1 MVNKKHDICYIFVFW
16 GFSMLGM
23 ENPEAHV
30 VVQVE
35 PRRHS
40 IASPEE
46 IAKTAVRTTLGQ
58 PNEYLERML
67 TRRLKGEQEST
78 KIIPIHRLPEPKSRG
93 RLRQKLSTETQEAQ
107 QSSVAALS
115 SMVDLTESTTLNQL
129 LSKWVLNAVL
139 DEKLKDREVRE
150 NSDYWKYINGVL
162 AAVLPLITFIVQYYL
177 TSHDCS
183 SGSN

>member
-1 MVNKKHDICYIFVFW
+1 MVSTKHCICFSFVIM
-16 GFSMLGM
+16 GYSLLGM
-23 ENPEAHV
+23 GDPEAQV

-40 IASPEE
+40 IASPED

-67 TRRLKGEQEST
+67 TRRLKGEQESP
-78 KIIPIHRLPEPKSRG
+78 KIIPIHRLPESESRG
-93 RLRQKLSTETQEAQ
+93 RLRQQLSTETQEAQ
-107 QSSVAALS
+107 HSTVEALS

-150 NSDYWKYINGVL
+150 NSDYWKYINGTL
-162 AAVLPLITFIVQYYL
+162 AAILPIITFIVQYYL
-177 TSHDCS
+177 TPNNCA